1 MALCCSPY
9 TGAAISKPTDL
20 DQRVLASLSGR
31 AKIEALLIERGFPT
45 VRSFAEASNE
55 GAEDVSRCLNG
66 GTVRLPTMHRIRR
79 KLCKALDLERPVLDE
94 LLDGPLPEIGLRDPS
109 PFDD

>member
-1 MALCCSPY
+1 MSKRTALD
-9 TGAAISKPTDL
+9 K
-20 DQRVLASLSGR
+20 RVIGSLSGR
-31 AKIEALLIERGFPT
+31 AKIDALLIDRGFPT
-45 VRSFAEASNE
+45 GRSFAEASNE

-94 LLDGPLPEIGLRDPS
+94 LLDGPLPEIGVRDPS
-109 PFDD
+109 PFD